1 MPGEIFNQPRLVA
14 FNNVTLTAAFTGNR
28 YVQPIA
34 GFQKLSVDID
44 YTRGGGEAS
53 SVFKMQIEHSPE
65 ETPTNWYSLVID
77 ETGTESVL
85 TPRVWSVTPASGNNA
100 KLNVILD
107 TAYKNIRISIRET
120 GVVTNPGT
128 ATITIVPSGL

>member
-1 MPGEIFNQPRLVA
+1 MPGDIFNQPRLVA
-14 FNNVTLTAAFTGNR
+14 FNNVALTAAFTGNR
-28 YVQPIA
+28 YVQPVA
-34 GFQKLSVDID
+34 GFNKLSVDID
-44 YTRGGGEAS
+44 YTRGGGEAA

-65 ETPTNWYSLVID
+65 DVPTNWFSLVID

-85 TPRVWSVTPASGNNA
+85 TPRVWSVTPTGSNS

-107 TAYKNIRISIRET
+107 MAYKNIRISIRET
-120 GVVTNPGT
+120 GVVTNAGT